1 MLCTQG
7 AGGAAED
14 LMCELLA
21 CYSLDAMAG
30 MCKNASQM
38 PPGDSN
44 PSVQDVLTMV
54 VEDIQTPDNKAR
66 VPAVVRALGL
76 RAAQTVY
83 FALPA
88 AIQPRILQVLGLAS
102 VPWLLLFY
110 CTLYCKSGLVYSLQA
125 SLLLKW
131 GQLGHS
137 RGRAVRG
144 CCVLP
149 NIFMSMLKL

>member
-1 MLCTQG
+1 MLAVPEDWRAAWAKADAVLCTQG

-30 MCKNASQM
+30 MCKTSSQM

-44 PSVQDVLTMV
+44 PNVQDVLAMV

-83 FALPA
+83 TALPA

-102 VPWLLLFY
+102 VPWLPSVLLPPP
-110 CTLYCKSGLVYSLQA
+110 LQA
-125 SLLLKW
+125 WTCL
-131 GQLGHS
+131 
-137 RGRAVRG
+137 
-144 CCVLP
+144 
-149 NIFMSMLKL
+149 